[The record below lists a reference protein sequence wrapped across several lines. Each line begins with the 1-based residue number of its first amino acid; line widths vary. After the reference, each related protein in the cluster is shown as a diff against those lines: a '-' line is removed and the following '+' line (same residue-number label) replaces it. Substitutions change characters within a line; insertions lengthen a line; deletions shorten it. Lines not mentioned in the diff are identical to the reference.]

1 MVSRRSV
8 EPLESMFLSKD
19 TIAQSIK
26 FGKCYYCSSCAR
38 ISEVTLAGIS
48 DVIVKLSGLLHVHM
62 YVGRVL
68 ARKIFKEGWWFEIKA
83 YLSFLAH

>member
-1 MVSRRSV
+1 M
-8 EPLESMFLSKD
+8 
-19 TIAQSIK
+19 
-26 FGKCYYCSSCAR
+26 
-38 ISEVTLAGIS
+38 TLVRIS
-48 DVIVKLSGLLHVHM
+48 DVVVKLSGLLHVHM